1 MLVDPAHLCPCQ
13 SGRPA
18 GECCFPAEPPIIQ
31 SEPRI
36 TSANI
41 QAQLSAPGIGALPWP
56 RSWKPFVSL
65 NQPGQVDDEIEDIAM
80 AFLRA
85 GAPQGIDDPHEL
97 FEALR
102 PLSGS
107 VSRLA
112 EAIYAA
118 RYHQLQFLFRLRK
131 VVVQQTFAFSPPRG
145 NAVVRINDRPL
156 QAELE
161 AFLIRLSS
169 ALDAMAKV
177 LCILGEWS
185 ESHGTFNKLLKYLQN
200 VSRQPQCTEA
210 RLLRVLRQHESWVQ
224 EVKRLRNAA
233 AHDGTTD
240 QFVPVSHEGL
250 LVHDAKVAGVR
261 AGEFAV
267 RTWKSVKDLARD
279 LPAAFQPKKSKPKK
293 QLLDDD

>member
-1 MLVDPAHLCPCQ
+1 MLVDPAHLCLCQ
-13 SGRPA
+13 SGRTA
-18 GECCFPAEPPIIQ
+18 GECCFPAEPPILQ

-41 QAQLSAPGIGALPWP
+41 QAQLSAQGIGPIPWP
-56 RSWKPFVSL
+56 RTWKPFVAL
-65 NQPGQVDDEIEDIAM
+65 NQPGQVDDEIEDIVM
-80 AFLRA
+80 ALIRA
-85 GAPQGIDDPHEL
+85 GAPVGMEDPHDL
-97 FEALR
+97 MEALR
-102 PLSGS
+102 PLST
-107 VSRLA
+107 VVRRLS

-118 RYHQLQFLFRLRK
+118 RYHQVQFLFRLRK

-169 ALDAMAKV
+169 TLDAIAKV
-177 LCILGEWS
+177 LCVLGKWS
-185 ESHGTFNKLLKYLQN
+185 ANHGSFNMLLKYLPN
-200 VSRQPQCTEA
+200 VSRDRQSAEA
-210 RLLRVLRQHESWVQ
+210 RVLRVLRQHESWAQ
-224 EVKRLRNAA
+224 EIKRLRNTV
-233 AHDGTTD
+233 AHEGTTD

-267 RTWKSVKDLARD
+267 RTWKSVKELVRE
-279 LPAAFQPKKSKPKK
+279 LPAAFEAEAT
-293 QLLDDD
+293 